1 MKAKPSP
8 SPSTP
13 SQRDVTNIIEDEAEK
28 ESRKADETDDARDSE
43 SSSRPTSRPASSE
56 KGGQQAGIPDPRLT
70 PKGIEDQLAENIAA
84 NRNKRWWAFGVIGAI
99 VVLFF
104 ALLMG
109 ALCKLFFG
117 NHLAGIVGAANSG
130 WQWHVLVFMGV
141 GLVILAAIPLSLT
154 LAVVRMI
161 SEGSA
166 DNSSDVKTP
175 NVELAKALAEM
186 FRTIA
191 ASFRG

>member
-8 SPSTP
+8 SPSTL
-13 SQRDVTNIIEDEAEK
+13 SAEDVTGIIEDEAKK
-28 ESRKADETDDARDSE
+28 ESRKADRAEDSRNPE
-43 SSSRPTSRPASSE
+43 AASGAISRSATAE
-56 KGGQQAGIPDPRLT
+56 KGGEQAGIPDPNLT

-84 NRNKRWWAFGVIGAI
+84 NRKKRWWAFRVIGAI
-99 VVLFF
+99 VILFF

-117 NHLAGIVGAANSG
+117 NHLAGIVGAANAG

-161 SEGSA
+161 SEGST

-191 ASFRG
+191 ASFKG